1 MKLFS
6 QLIQS
11 IDESHRTM
19 DKIAAIQRYFTSVP
33 AEDAAW
39 AVFFLTGRKFQRA
52 IKTPLLRQWAA
63 EASGHPMWLMDECYE
78 NVGDLAETIHLFLPE
93 PAPGRAE
100 ELSLH
105 QWIEQY
111 LLPLR
116 RTSEA
121 GKKVL
126 ILEAWARL
134 GGWDRLVWNKMLTGG
149 WRIGVSKSLVTRAL
163 AETFDVDPA
172 IMAHRMLDQ
181 SDPSAGSFLNLAL
194 PESASQTNPA
204 RPYPFY
210 LASPMD
216 GPPDCLGPVHEWIA
230 EWKWDGIRAQLI
242 RRQHLTLLWSRGE
255 EFMPDCFPEIEIAS
269 MNLPNG
275 TVLDGE
281 LVAWDHDIGIPK
293 PFGQLQ
299 TRLNRRSVSRKLLD
313 SEPVIFIA
321 YDLLEDNSMD
331 LREHPLHIRRSRL
344 QHLLDHHMK
353 CDQIQIS
360 PEIKT
365 ESWDELMCIRDT
377 SRERKVEGL
386 MLKNANSPYRTGRIK
401 GDWFKWKLNPWTAD
415 MVLLYAQRGHGKR
428 ATLFSD
434 YTFGV
439 WDNGQ
444 LLTVAKAYSGLS
456 NQEINQI
463 DQWIKSNTIRRFG
476 PVHEVPPHHVFEIAF
491 EGIQH
496 SARHKSGLALRFP
509 RISRWR
515 TDKKIH
521 EADTLESLKAIIRL

>member
-1 MKLFS
+1 
-6 QLIQS
+6 LI
-11 IDESHRTM
+11 
-19 DKIAAIQRYFTSVP
+19 
-33 AEDAAW
+33 
-39 AVFFLTGRKFQRA
+39 
-52 IKTPLLRQWAA
+52 
-63 EASGHPMWLMDECYE
+63 
-78 NVGDLAETIHLFLPE
+78 
-93 PAPGRAE
+93 
-100 ELSLH
+100 
-105 QWIEQY
+105 
-111 LLPLR
+111 
-116 RTSEA
+116 
-121 GKKVL
+121 
-126 ILEAWARL
+126 
-134 GGWDRLVWNKMLTGG
+134 
-149 WRIGVSKSLVTRAL
+149 
-163 AETFDVDPA
+163 
-172 IMAHRMLDQ
+172 
-181 SDPSAGSFLNLAL
+181 
-194 PESASQTNPA
+194 
-204 RPYPFY
+204 
-210 LASPMD
+210 
-216 GPPDCLGPVHEWIA
+216 

-281 LVAWDHDIGIPK
+281 LVAWDHDLGIPK

-321 YDLLEDNSMD
+321 YDLLEDNSKD

-344 QHLLDHHMK
+344 QHLLDHHMQ

-360 PEIKT
+360 PEIKK

-439 WDNGQ
+439 WANGQ

-456 NQEINQI
+456 NQDINQI